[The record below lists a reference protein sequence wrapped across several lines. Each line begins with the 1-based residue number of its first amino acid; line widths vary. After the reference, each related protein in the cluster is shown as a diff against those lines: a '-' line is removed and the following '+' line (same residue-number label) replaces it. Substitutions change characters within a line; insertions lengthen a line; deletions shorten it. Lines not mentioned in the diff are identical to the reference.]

1 VAARRAR
8 RAEPAGQH
16 DPGFG
21 DTRSSHRQIG
31 TFNYTHIFGRRS
43 STRPRRLQPHQHH
56 LRAQRGAEPADYG
69 INNGITEALVL
80 PQITVQGVGLNFGGP
95 AGFPQ
100 GRTDTTYVLAD
111 TLSWAKGRHSLK
123 FGGEYRRFHNINFG
137 NNGGTFT
144 YPSLAD
150 FQAGRGTAFTV
161 TLGDLDSDITQQAL
175 GLFVQDN
182 VRLNAN
188 LSVELGLRYDRIIAP
203 TEAENRFVYFDPATS
218 ELRRWRVR
226 RDKIY
231 DDKDNF
237 QPRVGVIW
245 DPFGDGKTSI
255 RPPTRS

>member
-1 VAARRAR
+1 ML
-8 RAEPAGQH
+8 G
-16 DPGFG
+16 
-21 DTRSSHRQIG
+21 
-31 TFNYTHIFGRRS
+31 
-43 STRPRRLQPHQHH
+43 
-56 LRAQRGAEPADYG
+56 
-69 INNGITEALVL
+69 
-80 PQITVQGVGLNFGGP
+80 
-95 AGFPQ
+95 
-100 GRTDTTYVLAD
+100 D

-182 VRLNAN
+182 VRLSAN

-203 TEAENRFVYFDPATS
+203 TEAEDRFVYFDPGSS
-218 ELRRWRVR
+218 ELLQVGVSG

-237 QPRVGVIW
+237 QQRIGIIW
-245 DPFGDGKTSI
+245 DPFGDGKTSV
-255 RPPTRS
+255 RAPTRS